1 MVEIELN
8 NISRKYEAYRLKNN
22 YRERQLLSS
31 IVENGVTE
39 PLSCIRKSE
48 EEYILLDG
56 YKRLR
61 CLYKLKI
68 SLVPVVSIG
77 DDEQDAI
84 LQLIRL
90 SNSKTLQ
97 TLEQSCFIDELH
109 KQFGLTITDMAD
121 RLNVSP
127 AWVSVRLGLIGEMS
141 ETVKQNIFTGRFP
154 VRSYMYSMRH
164 LTRVNN
170 IQSDQIDRFISHVS
184 GKKLSTRDIDT
195 LAYGYFRG
203 GDEIRKQIESGNI
216 SWTLRALQEKTAS
229 LSQESGLDVRE
240 RRIINDLEIL
250 QKYIL
255 KVIKHLSDPVS
266 EGSLFKKNVCLLID
280 GITGLIGTLQ
290 KQLGRFYDK

>member
-240 RRIINDLEIL
+240 RIIINDLEIL